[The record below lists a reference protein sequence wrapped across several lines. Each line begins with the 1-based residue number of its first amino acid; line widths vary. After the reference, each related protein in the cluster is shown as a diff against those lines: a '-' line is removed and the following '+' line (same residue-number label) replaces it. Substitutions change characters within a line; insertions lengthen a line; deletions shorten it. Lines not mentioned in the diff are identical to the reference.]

1 MFHCLTISQS
11 ALCHVAAADWS
22 PAKEELG
29 AILAEDPNDYEAIN
43 NLVVCLI
50 YLGELNQAIAV
61 MEDLISKSKDQ
72 AHGLIETAVF
82 NLCTLYELRSDTALE
97 QKIWK
102 LQQLHPYV
110 GDAFHV
116 ESFKI

>member
-1 MFHCLTISQS
+1 
-11 ALCHVAAADWS
+11 LCHIAAADWS
-22 PAKEELG
+22 QAKDELK
-29 AILAEDPNDYEAIN
+29 AILAADPNDFEAVN
-43 NLVVCLI
+43 NLAVCLI
-50 YLGELNQAIAV
+50 YLGELNEAISL

-72 AHGLIETAVF
+72 THWLMEKAVF

-97 QKIWK
+97 KKVSK